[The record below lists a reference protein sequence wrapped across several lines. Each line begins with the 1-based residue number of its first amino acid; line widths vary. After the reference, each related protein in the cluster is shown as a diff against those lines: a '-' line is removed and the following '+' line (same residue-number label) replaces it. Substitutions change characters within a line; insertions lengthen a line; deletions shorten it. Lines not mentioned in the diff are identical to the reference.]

1 MKRTINENWIMAVLC
16 LLVVFQ
22 AVVLVSSRPK
32 SAPAT
37 QPVISQQALA
47 KLSFVP
53 AKATIKKNESVSI
66 DVILTPKNAMKL
78 DGADVIL
85 TFNPQI
91 LQVMQVSTPKL
102 FSFVSEKKEKEKE
115 GKIYVTFLEEKSG
128 GLLIKGQVKLL
139 NLTIKGK
146 VAGTSEISVLV
157 AEEGPSTVITESETS
172 RKLPFDYENFKL
184 TVD

>member
-1 MKRTINENWIMAVLC
+1 
-16 LLVVFQ
+16 
-22 AVVLVSSRPK
+22 
-32 SAPAT
+32 
-37 QPVISQQALA
+37 
-47 KLSFVP
+47 
-53 AKATIKKNESVSI
+53 
-66 DVILTPKNAMKL
+66 MKL
-78 DGADVIL
+78 DWVDVIL

-102 FSFVSEKKEKEKE
+102 FSFVSERKEKEKE

-184 TVD
+184 TVN